1 MKKKTDIVFLSSFL
15 SIKDLLIY
23 KSRFVNA
30 RFIQNHAGMIETMI
44 SRFPEKNEP
53 GLSSKDMYANYIE
66 EIDRL
71 LFQSESIKNV
81 FNDLFSNFSSKS
93 TIIMPVVDEKNS
105 KTT

>member
-1 MKKKTDIVFLSSFL
+1 
-15 SIKDLLIY
+15 
-23 KSRFVNA
+23 
-30 RFIQNHAGMIETMI
+30 MI

-93 TIIMPVVDEKNS
+93 TIIMPVVDEKKLKDYITDASPFNTKKFNIVYVATIQERE
-105 KTT
+105 KTRFLCRNI